1 MSFLLRNA
9 RGASGASRGQQP
21 YRVGPSKSKAPT
33 ARPTTSRGGQM
44 QQQLVQRRPAA
55 TQQQRTTQSTKQKSQ
70 KASQETQ
77 DGLQGVI
84 SMDEG
89 ESSWEQFFY
98 VKSCRKCTGRV
109 EGRSLDNDDRIL
121 VFCHIGGLSFTT

>member
-1 MSFLLRNA
+1 
-9 RGASGASRGQQP
+9 
-21 YRVGPSKSKAPT
+21 
-33 ARPTTSRGGQM
+33 M
-44 QQQLVQRRPAA
+44 QQQLVQHRPA
-55 TQQQRTTQSTKQKSQ
+55 TSQQQKTTQSTKQKSQ

-89 ESSWEQFFY
+89 ESPWEQFFY
-98 VKSCRKCTGRV
+98 AKCSRMCTGGV